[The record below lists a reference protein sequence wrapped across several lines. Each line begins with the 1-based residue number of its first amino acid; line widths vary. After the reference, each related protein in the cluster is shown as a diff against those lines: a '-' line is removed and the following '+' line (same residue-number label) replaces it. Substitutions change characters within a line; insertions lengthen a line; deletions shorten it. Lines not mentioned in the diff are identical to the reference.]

1 MFPENQRLKAKN
13 FFELHHSGEV
23 LLVPNAW
30 DFMSAK
36 IFELEGFKVIGTT
49 SAGIANS
56 QGLPDGQKI
65 TLDENL
71 LLIEKI
77 VGRIDLPVTADI
89 EAGYTNDLDLL
100 QSNIIKVVE
109 SGAVGINI
117 EDSPGISG
125 KPLLDIELQKEKI
138 IAIKEICE
146 KIKFNLFLNARIDT
160 FLFLNLSMK
169 EKLDETFKRAEAF
182 IEAGADSI
190 FVPDTGILM
199 EEEIKLLCQNIK
211 VPLNLLAGN
220 EKISI
225 GRLREMGVRRISF
238 GPRFFRALLTNLREI
253 SREILDEGIFQKVSR
268 TDLTASVINKWLQ
281 K

>member
-71 LLIEKI
+71 ILIEKI

-211 VPLNLLAGN
+211 APLNLLAGN